1 MTWTYDPTTDL
12 GKVRLLSREN
22 LEPQSVLTDEDLNG
36 FLELEGAKVR
46 LAGADALEYIANT
59 QELLLRKITLTGAM
73 SLDGPA
79 VAADLRGQAK
89 TLREEQFRL
98 DSAGM
103 GGSIEPTPEEIAMWA
118 GQFDWAEWALTPWN
132 TAEIILKSG
141 NK

>member
-1 MTWTYDPTTDL
+1 MTWTYDPATDL

-36 FLELEGAKVR
+36 FLELEGSKVR
-46 LAGADALEYIANT
+46 LAGADALDYIANT

-73 SLDGPA
+73 TLDGPA
-79 VAADLRGQAK
+79 VAADLRGQAE
-89 TLREEQFRL
+89 TLRREQERV
-98 DSAGM
+98 DAGT
-103 GGSIEPTPEEIAMWA
+103 GIGDGTDAEAFWA
-118 GQFDWAEWALTPWN
+118 GQMAWAEQALTPWN